1 MRKTQVKKK
10 RSQTSHKENP
20 GNCRG
25 FFDILARMF
34 RYILFLLFA
43 LIPLTLQADVV
54 SDRRAALEAELV
66 VIEQQIAQQ
75 QVLLDD
81 KSRERTSL
89 ERDVAIL
96 DAQIRKSELQIQ
108 ARTIAIRKLN
118 TGISQKQETIGAL
131 GTKLTREKASLAQI
145 LRKTDRINNVTLIEV
160 VLSQETI
167 SEFFGDLDTFSD
179 IKLALTL
186 SFGDLED
193 TREQTKEEK
202 VVLTGKRGDEIELRQ
217 LQELERGKIAVFKK
231 EKNKILDIT
240 KGEEGAYQTLVN
252 TSKKSAA
259 EIRSELF
266 SLRDSAAI
274 PFGEALA
281 LAEKAGS
288 AVGVRPA
295 VILGV
300 LKQETRLGEFLGTGV
315 WFEDMHPTR
324 DKPVFPYIMDVLGL
338 DPASVP
344 VSKAPSYG
352 WGGAMGPSQ
361 FIPSTWV
368 CYGGF
373 INVNTND
380 CNNSKRSL
388 SWDDFW
394 QGPWEYKASKDRIRV
409 ALGSN
414 TPSNPYNNQHA
425 FTATGM
431 LMADNGAD
439 KGTWASERLA
449 ALRYFAG
456 WRNAGKSQY
465 AFYGDSVMDHA
476 DFFQGQIDILYGS

>member
-1 MRKTQVKKK
+1 MYKAIVF
-10 RSQTSHKENP
+10 
-20 GNCRG
+20 G
-25 FFDILARMF
+25 
-34 RYILFLLFA
+34 LLF

-54 SDRRAALEAELV
+54 AERRAALEAELV

-118 TGISQKQETIGAL
+118 SGISQKQETIGEL
-131 GTKLTREKASLAQI
+131 GAKIVREKDSLAQI
-145 LRKTDRINNVTLIEV
+145 LRKTDRVGGVTLIEV
-160 VLSQETI
+160 VLSQQNI

-179 IKLALTL
+179 IKLALSV
-186 SFGDLED
+186 SFDDLED
-193 TREQTKEEK
+193 TRVQTEEEK
-202 VVLTGKRGDEIELRQ
+202 VVLTDRRSDELELKQ
-217 LQELERGKIAVFKK
+217 LQELERQKIAGFKAEKK
-231 EKNKILDIT
+231 EILDVT
-240 KGEEGAYQTLVN
+240 KGEEEAYLTLVN
-252 TSKKSAA
+252 TIKKSAA

-274 PFGEALA
+274 PFGEALE
-281 LAEKAGS
+281 LAEKAGA

-300 LKQETRLGEFLGTGV
+300 LKQETRLGEFLGTGN
-315 WFEDMHPTR
+315 WLTDAHPTR
-324 DKPVFPYIMDVLGL
+324 DRPVFPYIMAAVGL
-338 DPASVP
+338 SPDSVP

-373 INVNTND
+373 INVNTGD
-380 CNNSKRSL
+380 CNNSRRSMT
-388 SWDDFW
+388 WDDFW
-394 QGPWEYKASKDRIRV
+394 QGPWEYKADKDRIRK
-409 ALGSN
+409 ALNSGVV
-414 TPSNPYNNQHA
+414 SNPYNNQHA

-439 KGTWASERLA
+439 AGTWASERMA

-456 WRNAGKSQY
+456 WTNAKKPQY
-465 AFYGDSVMDHA
+465 AFYGDSVMEHA
-476 DFFQGQIDILYGS
+476 DFFQEQIDILYGG

>member
-1 MRKTQVKKK
+1 MYKAFAL
-10 RSQTSHKENP
+10 S
-20 GNCRG
+20 
-25 FFDILARMF
+25 L
-34 RYILFLLFA
+34 LFLFP
-43 LIPLTLQADVV
+43 LITFADVV
-54 SDRRAALEAELV
+54 ADRRAALEAELV
-66 VIEQQIAQQ
+66 LIEQQIAQQ

-96 DAQIRKSELQIQ
+96 DAQIKKSELQIQ
-108 ARTIAIRKLN
+108 ARTIEIQKLN
-118 TGISQKQETIGAL
+118 TGISQKQETIGEL
-131 GTKLTREKASLAQI
+131 GEKLIREKNSLAQ
-145 LRKTDRINNVTLIEV
+145 LFRKTDRIDDASLIEI
-160 VLSQETI
+160 VLSGQTI
-167 SEFFGDLDTFSD
+167 SDFFGDLDTFSD

-186 SFGDLED
+186 SFGDLEY
-193 TREQTKEEK
+193 TRVQTEEEK
-202 VVLTGKRGDEIELRQ
+202 VALTDRRAEELELKS
-217 LQELERGKIAVFKK
+217 LQELERQKIAGLKA
-231 EKNKILDIT
+231 ERQKILDIS
-240 KGEEGAYQTLVN
+240 KGEEAAYQTLVN
-252 TSKKSAA
+252 TIKKTAA
-259 EIRSELF
+259 EIRTELF

-281 LAEKAGS
+281 LAEKAGE

-300 LKQETRLGEFLGTGV
+300 LKQETRLGEFLGTGI
-315 WFEDMHPTR
+315 WEIDMHPTR
-324 DKPVFPYIMDVLGL
+324 DAPIFPYIMAEIGL
-338 DPASVP
+338 DPDSVP

-373 INVNTND
+373 INTNTGD
-380 CNNSKRSL
+380 CNNAKRSMT
-388 SWDDFW
+388 WDDFW
-394 QGPWEYKASKDRIRV
+394 QGPWEYRANKDRIRN

-414 TPSNPYNNQHA
+414 RVSNPYNNQDA

-439 KGTWASERLA
+439 AGTWAAERLA

-456 WRNAGKSQY
+456 WTNATKSQY
-465 AFYGDSVMDHA
+465 AFYGDSVMEHA
-476 DFFQGQIDILYGS
+476 DFFQEQIDILYGS